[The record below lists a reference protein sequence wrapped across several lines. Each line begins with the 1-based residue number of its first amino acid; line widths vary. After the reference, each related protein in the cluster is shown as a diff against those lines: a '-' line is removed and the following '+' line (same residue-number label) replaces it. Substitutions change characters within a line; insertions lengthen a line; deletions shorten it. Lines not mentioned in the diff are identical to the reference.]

1 MLLCHT
7 WLTSTLTGHHGSFH
21 YLPSLFSPCHVKAQT
36 FDCCMYAGHSQTLPG
51 LQALVESFRA
61 RQPELVQQ
69 VESLMTE
76 LEYMSVLWTEQ
87 WHIALLELQVR
98 ALTSSIPATGLALP
112 N

>member
-1 MLLCHT
+1 MNACI
-7 WLTSTLTGHHGSFH
+7 LTVA
-21 YLPSLFSPCHVKAQT
+21 C
-36 FDCCMYAGHSQTLPG
+36 YAGHSRTLPG

-76 LEYMSVLWTEQ
+76 LEHMSVVWTEQ

-98 ALTSSIPATGLALP
+98 ALTSCIPATGLASPSKPLQWLDTVLASLSRFLQYP
-112 N
+112 EARVPAKSA